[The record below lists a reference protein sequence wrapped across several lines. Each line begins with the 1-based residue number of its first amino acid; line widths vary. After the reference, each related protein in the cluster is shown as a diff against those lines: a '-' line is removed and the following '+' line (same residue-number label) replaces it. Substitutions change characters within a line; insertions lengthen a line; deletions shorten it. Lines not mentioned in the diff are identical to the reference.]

1 MSKPISLDDCRALD
15 ARDPMAR
22 LRDRFAL
29 PEGIIYLDGNSL
41 GALPKATEARVRDVI
56 TRQWG
61 GDLIKSWNMHD
72 WIGLPRRVG
81 AKIAALIGARAHEVV
96 VADSTSLNVFKAL
109 YAALGHRPGR
119 RVILSDDGNFPTDL
133 YMAQGLAELLD
144 DKHELVVVPAERI
157 AQSLT
162 DYVAVLMLTE
172 VDYRTGRRHDMRALT
187 KAAHEAGALALWDLA
202 HSAGAFPVD
211 LNGCD
216 VDFAV
221 GCGYKYLTGG
231 PGAPAFIF
239 VAERWQNAATQPL
252 FGWMGHDAPFAFDLD
267 YRPRRGP
274 GDDIGRFLVGTP
286 PILSLAALEAGLDQF
301 AGLDMAEVQRKSI
314 ALGDLFIAL
323 VEQELAGHG
332 LALASPRDGAARG
345 SQVSFRHPEGYPIMQ
360 ALIARGVIGDFRA
373 PDILRFGFTPLYVRF
388 EDVWQAV
395 AHLRA
400 VMAEQ
405 AWQRPEFRRRAA
417 VT

>member
-1 MSKPISLDDCRALD
+1 MDAQDPLAALRERFVLPD
-15 ARDPMAR
+15 AM
-22 LRDRFAL
+22 
-29 PEGIIYLDGNSL
+29 IYLDGNSL

-56 TRQWG
+56 AAQWG
-61 GDLIKSWNMHD
+61 KDLIKSWNQHD

-81 AKIAALIGARAHEVV
+81 AKIAALIGARPHEVV

-109 YAALGHRPGR
+109 HAALSLRPGR
-119 RVILSDDGNFPTDL
+119 RVILSDEGNFPTDL

-144 DKHELVVVPAERI
+144 DKHELIVVPPEGI
-157 AQSLT
+157 ADALN
-162 DYVAVLMLTE
+162 DDVAVLMLTE
-172 VDYRTGRRHDMRALT
+172 IDYRTGRKHDMKALT
-187 KAAHEAGALALWDLA
+187 AAAHAAGALTIWDLA

-211 LNGCD
+211 LNGSD
-216 VDFAV
+216 ADFAV
-221 GCGYKYLTGG
+221 GCGYKYLNGG

-239 VAERWQNAATQPL
+239 IAERWQQAASQPL

-267 YRPRRGP
+267 YRPRQGP
-274 GDDIGRFLVGTP
+274 GESIDRFLVGTP

-301 AGLDMAEVQRKSI
+301 AGVDMAEVRRKSI

-332 LALASPRDGAARG
+332 LTLASPRDGNRRG

-360 ALIARGVIGDFRA
+360 ALIARGVVGDFRA
-373 PDILRFGFTPLYVRF
+373 PDILRFGFTPLYVRYQ
-388 EDVWQAV
+388 DVWEAV
-395 AHLRA
+395 QRLRV
-400 VMAEQ
+400 VMVEQ
-405 AWQRPEFRRRAA
+405 DWQRPEYRRRAA

>member
-1 MSKPISLDDCRALD
+1 MTSLADCWAMDAQDPLAALRERFVLPD
-15 ARDPMAR
+15 AM
-22 LRDRFAL
+22 
-29 PEGIIYLDGNSL
+29 IYLDGNSL

-56 TRQWG
+56 AAQWG
-61 GDLIKSWNMHD
+61 KDLIKSWNQHD

-81 AKIAALIGARAHEVV
+81 AKIAALIGARPHEVV

-109 YAALGHRPGR
+109 HAALSLRPGR
-119 RVILSDDGNFPTDL
+119 RVILSDEGNFPTDL

-144 DKHELVVVPAERI
+144 DKHELIVVPPEGI
-157 AQSLT
+157 ADALN
-162 DYVAVLMLTE
+162 DDVAVLMLTE
-172 VDYRTGRRHDMRALT
+172 IDYRTGRKHDMKALT
-187 KAAHEAGALALWDLA
+187 AAAHAAGALTLWDLA

-211 LNGCD
+211 LNGSD
-216 VDFAV
+216 ADFAV
-221 GCGYKYLTGG
+221 GCGYKYLNGG

-239 VAERWQNAATQPL
+239 IAERWQQAASQPL

-267 YRPRRGP
+267 YRPRQGP
-274 GDDIGRFLVGTP
+274 GESIDRFLVGTP

-301 AGLDMAEVQRKSI
+301 AGVDMAEVRRKSI

-332 LALASPRDGAARG
+332 LTLASPRDGNRRG

-360 ALIARGVIGDFRA
+360 ALIARGVVGDFRA
-373 PDILRFGFTPLYVRF
+373 PDILRFGFTPLYVRYQ
-388 EDVWQAV
+388 DVWEAV
-395 AHLRA
+395 QRLRV
-400 VMAEQ
+400 VMVEQ
-405 AWQRPEFRRRAA
+405 DWQRPEYRRRAA